1 MDYTSRLDKQAITVQ
16 IPNVERDERI
26 GSTFNHLFR
35 VIGDT
40 EDAAG
45 GVTWDFSA
53 TTFFHPFFL
62 APLAIYRQE
71 CGKHVGIT
79 GVPARIATYLDTVC
93 FAHPLE
99 TGGDGT
105 DKLLDTYATRS
116 YTPVCQF
123 DLGKCDT
130 DKMQTVFQGIIRR
143 QSGIATAMTTPL
155 SYMLGELVDNMN
167 EHSDGSHGYLFSQY
181 LKREGCI
188 DIVIADNGRT
198 VYGSYVKT
206 GRHMT
211 DIGTNEAEALKM
223 ANLGMS
229 TKNRP
234 DAENRGYG
242 ISTSKRMLVKGMGG
256 AFFMLSGG
264 AFHRSDRGGDT
275 YINLPQDISWR
286 GTVVLLRIPDTLP
299 AGFDY
304 TSYME

>member
-1 MDYTSRLDKQAITVQ
+1 MDKPNIAATVH

-26 GSTFNHLFR
+26 GSAFNHLFR
-35 VIGDT
+35 VIGST
-40 EDAAG
+40 EGAKGD
-45 GVTWDFSA
+45 VVWDFSSA
-53 TTFFHPFFL
+53 TFFHPFFL

-79 GVPARIATYLDTVC
+79 GIQPRIATYLDTVC
-93 FAHPLE
+93 FARPLR

-105 DKLLDTYATRS
+105 DGMLAAYANRS

-123 DLGKCDT
+123 DLGQCDT
-130 DKMQTVFQGIIRR
+130 DKMQTVFQNIVKR
-143 QSGIATAMTTPL
+143 QSGIAAAMTTPL

-181 LKREGCI
+181 LQRESCI
-188 DIVIADNGRT
+188 DVVIADNGRT

-206 GRHMT
+206 GRHMD

-223 ANLGMS
+223 ANHGVS

-242 ISTSKRMLVKGMGG
+242 ISTSKNMLVKGMGG

-264 AFHRSDRGGDT
+264 AFHRSDSGGDI
-275 YINLPQDISWR
+275 YINLPPDITWR
-286 GTVVLLRIPDTLP
+286 GTVVLLRIPDRLP
-299 AGFDY
+299 QDFDY
-304 TSYME
+304 TEYME